1 MKSALLFFTLMG
13 LLHPVCAQE
22 KQAADLQQLLDI
34 ALKTN
39 PEIQAA
45 EQRMQAARAAT
56 RYASALPDPMFSYTR
71 WLSGVETRVGP
82 QENVFSLSQ
91 RIPFPGKL
99 GLQGQIAGQD
109 LEAARH
115 ALAATQLD
123 VVLKVKSTYAEL
135 FRIDQSLT
143 TLNEYENLLRDFSEV
158 AATKYAVG
166 QGMQAQILK
175 AGVEISSI
183 AVQRLNFEKMRTSAV
198 ARMNA
203 LLDQSPDTEVG
214 PVTALDTSSVAAG
227 YDTLVQQALEQK
239 PELQA
244 NEAMITKAELAHKLA
259 GKDSYPDLNVQATYV
274 TIPKLAAVPS
284 DAGKDPFALM
294 VGVNLP
300 IWFGK
305 NRARVEQAQAAR
317 VAQEL
322 RQKSLQNAMEA
333 EVADVLFQMRATRQT
348 LQLYEQG
355 LLVQAESSLESALS
369 AYKTGNLDFLNLL
382 DAERMLLQ
390 FRLAYFNEIASYFK
404 QVAALERATGGTN

>member
-13 LLHPVCAQE
+13 LLHPVRAQE

-227 YDTLVQQALEQK
+227 YDTLLQQALEQK

-259 GKDSYPDLNVQATYV
+259 GKASYPDLNVQATYV

>member
-13 LLHPVCAQE
+13 LLHPVRAQE

-259 GKDSYPDLNVQATYV
+259 GKASYPDLNVQATYV

>member
-13 LLHPVCAQE
+13 LLHPVRAQE

-244 NEAMITKAELAHKLA
+244 NEAMITKA
-259 GKDSYPDLNVQATYV
+259 
-274 TIPKLAAVPS
+274 
-284 DAGKDPFALM
+284 
-294 VGVNLP
+294 
-300 IWFGK
+300 
-305 NRARVEQAQAAR
+305 
-317 VAQEL
+317 
-322 RQKSLQNAMEA
+322 
-333 EVADVLFQMRATRQT
+333 
-348 LQLYEQG
+348 
-355 LLVQAESSLESALS
+355 
-369 AYKTGNLDFLNLL
+369 
-382 DAERMLLQ
+382 
-390 FRLAYFNEIASYFK
+390 
-404 QVAALERATGGTN
+404 